1 MHKGGNVRYFVLA
14 LGIVICLTSVAVA
27 QTAILDAKRDAYVD
41 SEIPDVNVGNEEII
55 TVFADWEDEMVGPSA
70 GLIWFD
76 MNDLPPDAHVI
87 VEAMLIL
94 HLVGTENDVD
104 TLEVFR
110 AGDDWSE
117 MDVTWDTRPTENRDR
132 SVLAQPPPMGVF
144 EVDVTLIMQS
154 WVYGEFPNHGF
165 YIDVPDRGSWVDID
179 FASREHQGTG
189 FVPRLYVEYFYDD
202 IAEEQTEAGL
212 DFYVSSISTGAAEI
226 NFSLPTPADVSVMVY
241 DASGTLIET
250 LMDGSIATGSHRF
263 VWNAA
268 RPGVYFV
275 RLETRNKTVV
285 RKTVIIN

>member
-1 MHKGGNVRYFVLA
+1 MRYFVLA

-202 IAEEQTEAGL
+202 IAEKQVESAVEFHLSALSPGPVQINLNLPMT
-212 DFYVSSISTGAAEI
+212 ISA
-226 NFSLPTPADVSVMVY
+226 SLKVY
-241 DASGTLIET
+241 DACGALVGTLVDGSTESGTRQLTWRTER
-250 LMDGSIATGSHRF
+250 S
-263 VWNAA
+263 
-268 RPGVYFV
+268 GVYFV
-275 RLETRNKTVV
+275 KLEAGDVRLI
-285 RKTVIIN
+285 RKAIVLN